1 MARAPRRSD
10 GSVVAFI
17 DIGTYAMRL
26 LLVRFNPN
34 QSHTVLAE
42 LREPVRLGLDEFQSN
57 RLQPEAMA
65 RAELVAARFAQ
76 MARAAGAHEIIAV
89 ATSATREAANQREFV
104 RRLRD
109 RARLEV
115 HVISG
120 KEEARLVYLGV
131 SRSLH
136 LDGRTALFIDIGG
149 GSTEIAVG
157 DDRDYRYLDSL
168 KLGTIRLAQ
177 LFQLDRTARPLRARE
192 YAAVCDY
199 VRSAAVRTIER
210 LRPLRCGLAVGSSG
224 TLRNLA
230 ALASHRAGRPLGGA
244 DPYLRRAELHDVAR
258 LLRSTP
264 LAERRA
270 LPGLSP
276 DRADVIVA
284 GAAIIETL
292 MDELAIDTLHTSRQG
307 LRDGL
312 LVDYVLRHQAPGAAI
327 YGLSPRR
334 RSVLL
339 LGRACGFDEP
349 HAERVAALALGL
361 FDSAR
366 EADLHGYGAAERELL
381 DYAAL
386 LHDIGVFLSF
396 VNHQAHTYYLVR
408 HADLVGFDQ
417 TEIATIA
424 ALARYHRK
432 GRPRRAH
439 PECADLDGRSFGVV
453 SRLFVL
459 LRLAERLERSHHGVI
474 RKATLR
480 AVDDETVRLQ
490 LTAAGDCTLEVQA
503 IEKDRRAFEKTFGR
517 RLVVRHAR
525 VRGPA

>member
-1 MARAPRRSD
+1 MARGPRRSG

-57 RLQPEAMA
+57 RLQPAAMA

-76 MARAAGAHEIIAV
+76 TARAAGAREIIAV

-104 RRLRD
+104 RRLRE
-109 RARLEV
+109 RARLDV

-120 KEEARLVYLGV
+120 KEEARLIYLGV

-136 LDGRTALFIDIGG
+136 LDGRTALFIDVGG

-157 DDRDYRYLDSL
+157 DDRDYQYLDSL

-199 VRSAAVRTIER
+199 VRSAAVRTVER
-210 LRPLRCGLAVGSSG
+210 LRALHFSLAVGSSG

-230 ALASHRAGRPLGGA
+230 ALAAHRAGRPPGG
-244 DPYLRRAELHDVAR
+244 DLYLTRAELREVAR
-258 LLRSTP
+258 LLRGTP
-264 LAERRA
+264 LAERRL

-284 GAAIIETL
+284 GAAILETL
-292 MDELAIDTLHTSRQG
+292 MDELGLTTLHTARQG

-366 EADLHGYGAAERELL
+366 RVGLHSYGPAERELL
-381 DYAAL
+381 EYAAL

-417 TEIATIA
+417 TEIALIA

-432 GRPRRAH
+432 GRPRRTH
-439 PECADLDGRSFGVV
+439 PECAELDGRSYGVV
-453 SRLFVL
+453 SRLSVL

-474 RKATLR
+474 RTATLR
-480 AVDDETVRLQ
+480 AVDAETVRLQ
-490 LTAAGDCTLEVQA
+490 LSAVGDCTLEVQA

-517 RLVVRHAR
+517 RLTVRHTR
-525 VRGPA
+525 VRERG